1 MRHHRLAGGPR
12 QCGDGE
18 EFGHAADLD
27 DAGLRKGQRWDQPG
41 EFHRRAGILAGRERN
56 AETAELEQ
64 GVVVLRR
71 ADRLLDPVEIEVA
84 HFRQQA
90 FRSEEHTSELQS
102 LMRLSYAVFCLHKKT
117 TPKIPYYL

>member
-1 MRHHRLAGGPR
+1 MRRRPPR
-12 QCGDGE
+12 STRTDTRCPYTTL
-18 EFGHAADLD
+18 FRSLD

-71 ADRLLDPVEIEVA
+71 EDRLLDPVEIEVA
-84 HFRQQA
+84 HFRQQV
-90 FRSEEHTSELQS
+90 FRLVAAHPGRKSSGS
-102 LMRLSYAVFCLHKKT
+102 GKSA
-117 TPKIPYYL
+117 